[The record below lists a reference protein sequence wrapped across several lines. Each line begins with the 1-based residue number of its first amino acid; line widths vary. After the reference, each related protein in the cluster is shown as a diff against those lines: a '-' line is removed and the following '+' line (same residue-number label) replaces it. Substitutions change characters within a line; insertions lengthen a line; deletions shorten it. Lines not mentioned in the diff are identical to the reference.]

1 MPGMST
7 ALAPARQGIP
17 FRPDPSAKARAWRE
31 SFIRAATARVLSRI
45 QKTSVEAVLRDA
57 AWQHDNLTGLILRAP
72 VEPLKQA
79 DLPGDA
85 VAALMLLA
93 PSSAAA
99 KLFDLAVKVDLSGI
113 SSFSF
118 PLPSNFTEAK
128 FVIEGEPISIGQGT
142 FEGMPL
148 GPVRKV
154 ALIGALSN
162 ELENASAGTAST
174 IISHVLKVAVGNG
187 LAKVLFSD
195 DAASEAAPAGLLHG
209 VAAIPAGSSMSAD
222 LSALVGAISAAG
234 LDAESV
240 VFIAAAEQAMAIRL
254 AAGPKFGYFV
264 IGANIAPGTVIAVCV
279 DGLAV
284 AGDGV
289 PSVDAS
295 KSAVLHMA
303 DPASDIGTAGPP
315 GVVAGP
321 AVSLFQT
328 DSFGLKCVARLTW
341 SAAPGSV
348 AVVTG
353 ATW

>member
-1 MPGMST
+1 MSN
-7 ALAPARQGIP
+7 ARPIP
-17 FRPDPSAKARAWRE
+17 LRPDHSAVAREWHR
-31 SFIRAATARVLSRI
+31 SFIRAATARVLSRV

-57 AWQHDNLTGLILRAP
+57 GWQHDNLTGLILRAP

-79 DLPGDA
+79 DLPGDS

-93 PSSAAA
+93 PQSAAA
-99 KLFDLAVKVDLSGI
+99 KLFDLAVKVDLAGI

-118 PLPSNFTEAK
+118 PLPSNFTDAK
-128 FVIEGEPISIGQGT
+128 FVIEGEPISVGQGT

-154 ALIGALSN
+154 ALIGALSS

-174 IISHVLKVAVGNG
+174 IISHVLKIAVGNG

-195 DAASEAAPAGLLHG
+195 DAESEAAPAGLLHD
-209 VAAIPAGSSMSAD
+209 VPALLAGTSMAED
-222 LSALVGAISAAG
+222 LSALVGSISAAG

-254 AAGPKFGYFV
+254 AAGPKFNYRV
-264 IGANIAPGTVIAVCV
+264 IGANIEAGTIIAVCV

-289 PSVDAS
+289 PTVDVS
-295 KSAVLHMA
+295 KSAVLHMAA
-303 DPASDIGTAGPP
+303 DPASDIGTAGAP
-315 GVVAGP
+315 GVVAAP
-321 AVSLFQT
+321 SVSLFQT
-328 DSFGLKCVARLTW
+328 DSSALRCVSRICW
-341 SAAPGSV
+341 SAAPGAV